1 MRIRTLVWWA
11 IILAVNAALPFA
23 PAYAIDLN
31 GAWAADQAMCQNLFV
46 KKGKAIAFR
55 PQAALSGG
63 GFLIDGDVMRGK
75 LMKCTIKARHEDGQ
89 TIHLRAA
96 CASDLMLSDVQF
108 SAKIVDENRITRYFP
123 GMDGVEHT
131 YYRCA
136 L

>member
-1 MRIRTLVWWA
+1 
-11 IILAVNAALPFA
+11 
-23 PAYAIDLN
+23 
-31 GAWAADQAMCQNLFV
+31 
-46 KKGKAIAFR
+46 
-55 PQAALSGG
+55 
-63 GFLIDGDVMRGK
+63 MRGK

-108 SAKIVDENRITRYFP
+108 SAKIIDENRITRYFP